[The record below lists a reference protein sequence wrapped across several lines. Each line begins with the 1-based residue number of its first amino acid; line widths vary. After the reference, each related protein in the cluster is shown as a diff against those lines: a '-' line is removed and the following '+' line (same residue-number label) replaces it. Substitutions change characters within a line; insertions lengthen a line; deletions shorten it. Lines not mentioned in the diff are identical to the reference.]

1 MAFSNLEFVKNLR
14 SSGLTIEQSEAI
26 SKGVSDLKEDMNH
39 LTTKEDFKELKTD
52 FKDLKNDV
60 KSIKDGIDNQNTA
73 INCLRI
79 EMTDQR
85 HEILEQ
91 VNHSRVEMHDEF
103 KNVRTEMHDEFKN
116 VRTEMH
122 TEFKNVRAEMHT
134 EFKSVRTEMNQ
145 GFREQKM
152 DMHELKND
160 MREMKKDLLI
170 YFDRFQSDIQNRLIS
185 FSSAMFL
192 ICTSILISVMVFL
205 HR

>member
-1 MAFSNLEFVKNLR
+1 MAFSNLDFVKNLR

-39 LTTKEDFKELKTD
+39 LTTKEDFKELKAD

-60 KSIKDGIDNQNTA
+60 KSIKDGIDNQNSA
-73 INCLRI
+73 INDLRI
-79 EMTDQR
+79 DMTDQR
-85 HEILEQ
+85 HEILEK
-91 VNHSRVEMHDEF
+91 VNHSRVEMHDEFKKIRAEMHDEF
-103 KNVRTEMHDEFKN
+103 KNVRTEMHDEFKS
-116 VRTEMH
+116 
-122 TEFKNVRAEMHT
+122 VRAEMH
-134 EFKSVRTEMNQ
+134 Q

-152 DMHELKND
+152 DMHELKNH

-185 FSSAMFL
+185 YSSAMFI
-192 ICTSILISVMVFL
+192 ICTGIVISVIVFQ

>member
-1 MAFSNLEFVKNLR
+1 MAFSNLDFVKNLR

-39 LTTKEDFKELKTD
+39 LTTKEDFKELKAD

-60 KSIKDGIDNQNTA
+60 KSIKDGFDNQNSA
-73 INCLRI
+73 INNLRI

-85 HEILEQ
+85 HEILNK
-91 VNHSRVEMHDEF
+91 VSNLRVEIHDEF
-103 KNVRTEMHDEFKN
+103 KNVRTEMHDEFKS
-116 VRTEMH
+116 
-122 TEFKNVRAEMHT
+122 VRA
-134 EFKSVRTEMNQ
+134 EMNQ

-152 DMHELKND
+152 DMH
-160 MREMKKDLLI
+160 EMKKDLLI

-185 FSSAMFL
+185 YSSAMFI
-192 ICTSILISVMVFL
+192 ICTGIVISVIVFQ

>member
-1 MAFSNLEFVKNLR
+1 MTTMAFSNLDFVKNLR

-60 KSIKDGIDNQNTA
+60 KSIKVGIDNQNSA
-73 INCLRI
+73 INNLRI

-85 HEILEQ
+85 HEIIEKVSHL
-91 VNHSRVEMHDEF
+91 RVEMHDEFKNIQTEMHSEF
-103 KNVRTEMHDEFKN
+103 KNVRTEMHDEFKS
-116 VRTEMH
+116 
-122 TEFKNVRAEMHT
+122 VRAEMH
-134 EFKSVRTEMNQ
+134 Q

-152 DMHELKND
+152 DMHDL
-160 MREMKKDLLI
+160 KKDLLI

-185 FSSAMFL
+185 YSSAMFI
-192 ICTSILISVMVFL
+192 ICTGVVISVIVFL
-205 HR
+205 HQ

>member
-1 MAFSNLEFVKNLR
+1 MTTMAFGNLDFVKNLR

-39 LTTKEDFKELKTD
+39 LTTKEDFKELKAD

-60 KSIKDGIDNQNTA
+60 KSIKDGLDNQNSA
-73 INCLRI
+73 INNLSI

-85 HEILEQ
+85 HEILEK

-103 KNVRTEMHDEFKN
+103 KNVRTEIHDEFKN
-116 VRTEMH
+116 VREEMH
-122 TEFKNVRAEMHT
+122 DEFKNIRAEMHD
-134 EFKSVRTEMNQ
+134 EFKSVRAEMNQ

-152 DMHELKND
+152 DMHEMKND
-160 MREMKKDLLI
+160 LLV

-192 ICTSILISVMVFL
+192 ICTSILISVMIFL

>member
-39 LTTKEDFKELKTD
+39 LTTKEDFKELKAD
-52 FKDLKNDV
+52 FKDL
-60 KSIKDGIDNQNTA
+60 
-73 INCLRI
+73 RI
-79 EMTDQR
+79 EMADQR
-85 HEILEQ
+85 HKILEK

-103 KNVRTEMHDEFKN
+103 KNVRTEMHNEFKN

-122 TEFKNVRAEMHT
+122 DEFKSVRAEMH
-134 EFKSVRTEMNQ
+134 Q
-145 GFREQKM
+145 GFREQRM

-185 FSSAMFL
+185 YSSAMFI
-192 ICTSILISVMVFL
+192 ICTGIVISVIVFQ

>member
-52 FKDLKNDV
+52 FKDL
-60 KSIKDGIDNQNTA
+60 
-73 INCLRI
+73 RI
-79 EMTDQR
+79 EMADQR
-85 HEILEQ
+85 HKILEK

-116 VRTEMH
+116 IRTEMHNEFKNVRTEMH
-122 TEFKNVRAEMHT
+122 DEFKSVRAEMH
-134 EFKSVRTEMNQ
+134 Q
-145 GFREQKM
+145 GFREQRM

-185 FSSAMFL
+185 YSSAMFI
-192 ICTSILISVMVFL
+192 ICTGIVISVIVFQ